1 MLLCD
6 LRLDHEDL
14 AGEVSDFHLVPLA
27 KKERGFQ
34 APPELSLKFLQ
45 AGAPADTLGDS
56 AQQNMITGTLWGQQR
71 VFTFGFG
78 RFRAEGMVRVTVV
91 R

>member
-1 MLLCD
+1 MPLCD

-14 AGEVSDFHLVPLA
+14 AGEVSDSLA
-27 KKERGFQ
+27 EKERGFQ

-56 AQQNMITGTLWGQQR
+56 AQQNMITGTLWGQR